1 LRQEGF
7 RRLGMSAQKKG
18 RKKSFG
24 AQMRALRMDAGISYE
39 ALASDTGCSV
49 ERLERIERNDVL
61 PTVSEVIRISKAL
74 SVDPGSFLSAEEEEE
89 AQKRKIESYRKRTEA
104 YSYTPLTPGARTKHM
119 KAFLVSIDPRSDHQ
133 MVEYQHEGEE
143 FIYVLKGTLD
153 IQIGDHRQTLGP
165 GQSIHFNSAI
175 RHQLRNVSEVPMEL
189 IVVVYTP

>member
-1 LRQEGF
+1 MGT
-7 RRLGMSAQKKG
+7 KKRV

-24 AQMRALRMDAGISYE
+24 AQMMALRREAGISYGT
-39 ALASDTGCSV
+39 LASETGCSV
-49 ERLERIERNDVL
+49 DRLERIEKDMVL

-104 YSYTPLTPGARTKHM
+104 YAYTPLTPDARTKHM
-119 KAFLVSIDPRSDHQ
+119 KAFLVNIEPHSDHQ